1 MRWIKRIV
9 TALILITV
17 FYWSLLFRVE
27 NTSEVPLS
35 LVFFTLPE
43 ASLSVWMVIAFA
55 FGVGLSLLL
64 SSILAAKQKAQLLI
78 SKRQLEQ
85 CHRQLAKLRAGTPG
99 E

>member
-9 TALILITV
+9 TALILMTV

-55 FGVGLSLLL
+55 CGVGLSLLL
-64 SSILAAKQKAQLLI
+64 STILAAKQKTQLLI
-78 SKRQLEQ
+78 AKHQLEQ
-85 CHRQLAKLRAGTPG
+85 CHRQLAKLRAGTAG